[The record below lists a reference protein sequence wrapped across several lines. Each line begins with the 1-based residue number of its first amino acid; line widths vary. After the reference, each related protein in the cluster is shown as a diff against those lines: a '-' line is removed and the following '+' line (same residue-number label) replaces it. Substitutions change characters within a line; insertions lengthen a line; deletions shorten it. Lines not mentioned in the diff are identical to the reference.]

1 MSTLRRRSQ
10 RRTMVGS
17 DGGDQGGSVSA
28 GAVVLILKRLRRR
41 LSRVYRRSKSGKYD
55 WGDWHSAATAQV
67 EAELLREHPEWW
79 RRYVRQAQ
87 TSKHSWRV
95 LQLLV
100 ADLVEESWPKL
111 IIDPVQEH
119 RLGEKCRFSPLFGW
133 IVGVAVGKIRAPT
146 KRGYDPAERVWRN
159 LEIYLAVSDLKAVGL
174 SEPIAQK
181 LVAEKVGLTKTR
193 VGQIC
198 LKHEK
203 VHRRVHRKK

>member
-28 GAVVLILKRLRRR
+28 GAVVLILDRLHRD
-41 LSRVYRRSKSGKYD
+41 LRVYRRSKSGKYD

-95 LQLLV
+95 FQLLV
-100 ADLVEESWPKL
+100 ADLVEESWPDL
-111 IIDPVQEH
+111 IIDPVQEPP
-119 RLGEKCRFSPLFGW
+119 RPGEKFRFSPLFGW
-133 IVGVAVGKIRAPT
+133 ILAVATGQIGPPT
-146 KRGYDPAERVWRN
+146 KGGYDPAERVWRN
-159 LEIYLAVSDLKAVGL
+159 LAIYFAVRDLKAVGL
-174 SEPIAQK
+174 DEGFAREF
-181 LVAEKVGLTKTR
+181 VAEEVGLTKTR